1 MFNHPN
7 ENQVQWTRIL
17 TEQFECKGYKC
28 QEIKEE
34 DATVL
39 ILRTEK
45 KHDKEKNDFS
55 IMNRSYGKTRIN

>member
-7 ENQVQWTRIL
+7 ENRSQWVRVL
-17 TEQFECKGYKC
+17 TEQFECKGYQC
-28 QEIKEE
+28 LEVKEQ

-45 KHDKEKNDFS
+45 NKEKENHDFS
-55 IMNRSYGKTRIN
+55 IMNRSYGKTGIN